1 MTICTETSWHL
12 SGDGAGGPDRRAVG
26 GTRGLHDIV
35 SHGPSI
41 VLTAAD
47 MAAVVSR
54 EDPARGTETMTEAS
68 EVGRL
73 ALPDMPAMLR
83 VLRYPK

>member
-1 MTICTETSWHL
+1 M
-12 SGDGAGGPDRRAVG
+12 G

-35 SHGPSI
+35 SHGPSVVI
-41 VLTAAD
+41 TLAD

-54 EDPARGTETMTEAS
+54 EDPARGAETMTETS

-73 ALPDMPAMLR
+73 ALTDMRAMLR